1 MICREKGWRHSSSS
15 TGCPRLSTMLG
26 GGDQPHP
33 GPYLGLAVAVLGE
46 VVGSRTLHT
55 RARSC
60 SEAGAEAVSGL
71 AWVACFSI
79 SCYKHRK
86 GGVLWRPQPQSLLC
100 PSST

>member
-15 TGCPRLSTMLG
+15 TGCPRLSAVLG
-26 GGDQPHP
+26 VSDQPHP
-33 GPYLGLAVAVLGE
+33 GPHLGLVVLGE

-55 RARSC
+55 CARSC
-60 SEAGAEAVSGL
+60 SEARAEAVSDL

-79 SCYKHRK
+79 SCCKHRK
-86 GGVLWRPQPQSLLC
+86 GGVLWRPQPQSLLR